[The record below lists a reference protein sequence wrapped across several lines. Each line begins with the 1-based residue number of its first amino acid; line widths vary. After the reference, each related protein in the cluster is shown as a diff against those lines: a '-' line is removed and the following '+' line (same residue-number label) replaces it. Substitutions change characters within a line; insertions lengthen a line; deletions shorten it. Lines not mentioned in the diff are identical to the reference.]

1 MSIENEGLRGLG
13 SIAPDIAG
21 GTVRR
26 GRTESPQRRQP
37 GVSEET
43 GTFRR
48 LAPVNN
54 RLESEASARELL
66 SALQGSI
73 AADPFGSL
81 ALQADGL
88 NADSVNVLNW

>member
-1 MSIENEGLRGLG
+1 MSIENESLRGLG
-13 SIAPDIAG
+13 SIPPDVAG
-21 GTVRR
+21 VSVRR
-26 GRTESPQRRQP
+26 GRIETPQRRQP

-54 RLESEASARELL
+54 RLESEAAARELL
-66 SALQGSI
+66 SAMRGGI

>member
-13 SIAPDIAG
+13 NIPPDAAG
-21 GTVRR
+21 VSLRR
-26 GRTESPQRRQP
+26 SRAETPQRRQS

-48 LAPVNN
+48 LAPVND

-66 SALQGSI
+66 SALQGDI

-88 NADSVNVLNW
+88 NAGSVNVLNW

>member
-13 SIAPDIAG
+13 SIAPDIPG
-21 GTVRR
+21 GTIRR

-37 GVSEET
+37 GVPEET
-43 GTFRR
+43 RTFRR

-54 RLESEASARELL
+54 RLESEASAQELL
-66 SALQGSI
+66 SALQKGI
-73 AADPFGSL
+73 AADPFGSV

>member
-13 SIAPDIAG
+13 NIRPDAAG
-21 GTVRR
+21 VSLQR
-26 GRTESPQRRQP
+26 GRAETPQRRQP

-73 AADPFGSL
+73 AADPFGSV

>member
-13 SIAPDIAG
+13 SILTDAVG
-21 GTVRR
+21 GALRR

-37 GVSEET
+37 GVPEET

-73 AADPFGSL
+73 AADPFGSV

-88 NADSVNVLNW
+88 NSDSVNVLNW

>member
-13 SIAPDIAG
+13 SILTDAVG
-21 GTVRR
+21 GTLRR
-26 GRTESPQRRQP
+26 GRTESPQRPRS

-48 LAPVNN
+48 LAPVND

-66 SALQGSI
+66 SALQGDI

>member
-13 SIAPDIAG
+13 SIPPDVAG

-37 GVSEET
+37 GVPEET

-54 RLESEASARELL
+54 RLESEASAHELL
-66 SALQGSI
+66 SALQKGI
-73 AADPFGSL
+73 AADPLGSL

>member
-13 SIAPDIAG
+13 NIPPDAAG
-21 GTVRR
+21 VSVRR
-26 GRTESPQRRQP
+26 GRVETPQRRQSV
-37 GVSEET
+37 VSEET

-48 LAPVNN
+48 LAPVND

-66 SALQGSI
+66 SALQGDI

>member
-13 SIAPDIAG
+13 SISPDVAG

-37 GVSEET
+37 GVPEET
-43 GTFRR
+43 RTFRR

-54 RLESEASARELL
+54 RLESEASAQELL
-66 SALQGSI
+66 SALQKGI
-73 AADPFGSL
+73 AADPFGSV

-88 NADSVNVLNW
+88 NSDSVNVLNW